1 MRKRILV
8 LGCPGS
14 GKSTFAR
21 QIRNQTGLPLIHL
34 DNLWWRPDRTHIS
47 REDFDR
53 KLETLLASEQWIID
67 GNYRRTYAVRIR
79 ACDTVVFLDYD
90 EETCLRGIT
99 ERVGKKREDM
109 PWTEHQLDPELVA
122 MVRGYGEQT
131 RPALLALL
139 AQHPEKEILIFET
152 RQAAQKWLED
162 GMPCGETD
170 TRNEEEA

>member
-34 DNLWWRPDRTHIS
+34 DDLWWRPDRTHIS

-109 PWTEHQLDPELVA
+109 PWT
-122 MVRGYGEQT
+122 
-131 RPALLALL
+131 
-139 AQHPEKEILIFET
+139 
-152 RQAAQKWLED
+152 
-162 GMPCGETD
+162 
-170 TRNEEEA
+170 